1 MAKLAFN
8 FGDRW
13 KNLNQLPT
21 IEHNLFFQ
29 YLVISPSYWAAHL
42 VRVGQIELSDKS
54 LPKDIK
60 SVLKTYDLFGDI
72 FTTPFEMWWEE
83 RGCGLFYTDTNVKTL
98 NIAIDITRPKYE
110 LLKQVE
116 LKISKAQARSKMSS
130 KPKAFLL
137 VNKIHAYSL
146 FEKLNLVELKA
157 NAYKNGVPGKENWR
171 IAAESSLR
179 SKWKKGLDENAKLTA
194 RNEKARAYLGML
206 VSKNLSEAL
215 TVAENAARGRFPL
228 KEQSAHHKKFDF
240 AQLGQLLFERFIE
253 EVQFMHDA
261 STQDR
266 PIKHHDYA
274 NAMIKQINKK
284 MRSRKRF
291 EKAIDDEIARRERE
305 AHLPLD

>member
-1 MAKLAFN
+1 M
-8 FGDRW
+8 
-13 KNLNQLPT
+13 
-21 IEHNLFFQ
+21 
-29 YLVISPSYWAAHL
+29 
-42 VRVGQIELSDKS
+42 
-54 LPKDIK
+54 
-60 SVLKTYDLFGDI
+60 
-72 FTTPFEMWWEE
+72 
-83 RGCGLFYTDTNVKTL
+83 
-98 NIAIDITRPKYE
+98 
-110 LLKQVE
+110 
-116 LKISKAQARSKMSS
+116 
-130 KPKAFLL
+130 
-137 VNKIHAYSL
+137 
-146 FEKLNLVELKA
+146 VELKA
-157 NAYKNGVPGKENWR
+157 NTYKNGVPGKENWR

-215 TVAENAARGRFPL
+215 TVAENAARGQFPS
-228 KEQSAHHKKFDF
+228 KEVSASHKKFDF
-240 AQLGQLLFERFIE
+240 DQLGQLLFERFIE